1 MNNFKD
7 ENDRDDEKGSVSL
20 YKLCK
25 IKSEDNKFDHGS
37 KVMKFVEQK
46 VEEIVPANGQI
57 TIHYIRILKT
67 KMNLF
72 IQLILLES
80 QECCV

>member
-1 MNNFKD
+1 
-7 ENDRDDEKGSVSL
+7 
-20 YKLCK
+20 
-25 IKSEDNKFDHGS
+25 
-37 KVMKFVEQK
+37 MKFVEQK

-57 TIHYIRILKT
+57 TIRYIRILKT